1 MSDTLDKLEAA
12 VSGKDEQA
20 MIDIVLNNTTSERV
34 KLREDYKA
42 KTGRELLDDFKN
54 SFGEGD
60 FFDTVTG
67 VFKSPAEYDADL
79 LNKAMKGIGS
89 DKDII
94 TEVLCFRNQKRINEI
109 KAKYQEKYGKDL
121 VAEIKSETS
130 GDYQKIVMNIL
141 EGTRGSNEQAD
152 TQKCGEI
159 ADELYK
165 AGEGKTGT
173 DEATFIKY
181 FTSLSA
187 AELLIVCK
195 EYHKKYKKN
204 ILDVVES
211 EFGGNEKK
219 LLTVMLYSLYS
230 PSEFFA
236 KQIMDSIKG
245 AGTDDAKL
253 IRSIIS
259 RYSIDMKKVKKYF
272 KKMYN
277 KELLDEVKDDVSGNY
292 GKILEALI
300 NKHD

>member
-1 MSDTLDKLEAA
+1 MSDELDKLEAA
-12 VSGKDEQA
+12 VTGKDENYF
-20 MIDIVLNNTTSERV
+20 IDLTLNKTNSERI
-34 KLREDYKA
+34 KLRDDYKA
-42 KTGRELLDDFKN
+42 KFGRDLLEDFEKN
-54 SFGEGD
+54 FKSD
-60 FFDTVTG
+60 FLETLIG

-79 LNKAMKGIGS
+79 LYKAMKGIGS

-94 TEVLCFRNQKRINEI
+94 TEVLCFRNPERINQI
-109 KAKYQEKYGKDL
+109 KEKFQEKYGKDL

-130 GDYQKIVMNIL
+130 GDYQKIVLKLL
-141 EGTRGSNEQAD
+141 EGDRTQDGKAD
-152 TQKCGEI
+152 VEKCSGI

-165 AGEGKTGT
+165 AGEGKIGT
-173 DEATFIKY
+173 DESIFIKY
-181 FTSLSA
+181 FTSLSPN
-187 AELLIVCK
+187 ELLIVCK

-204 ILDVVES
+204 MLDVIEN

-219 LLTVMLYSLYS
+219 LLTVMLYALFS

-236 KQIMDSIKG
+236 KQIMESIKG
-245 AGTDDAKL
+245 IGTDDVKL
-253 IRSIIS
+253 IRSVIT

-277 KELLDEVKDDVSGNY
+277 KELLDEVKDDVTGSY